1 MVNSTSIATH
11 SVSEME
17 GEGKEKRGKRRRE
30 IERGRCDGWEVYRLK
45 ETLIALY
52 KHILLN
58 YIFRYANNLGAKII
72 SEKMITKKVKM
83 VVIL

>member
-30 IERGRCDGWEVYRLK
+30 IERGRCDGGEVYRLK

-52 KHILLN
+52 KHI
-58 YIFRYANNLGAKII
+58 
-72 SEKMITKKVKM
+72 
-83 VVIL
+83 